1 MVVRENIIAIIL
13 SGGVFMRFFNAL
25 IFSLA
30 MMVSVSSHAA
40 VETYGELL
48 SGTYEP
54 GADFASLSVS
64 NTGNVYTFT
73 LSAYGLNALFTN
85 KAYIGAIVVK
95 ATPDVDAKDITI
107 SGVSGGVVDLDVGPG
122 GGPGGGWDFRFVLGN
137 GQDRLRANESVTWT
151 ATFASASQVTLDDYG
166 LHVQGL
172 TDAQGGSAWYVNS
185 IVTTPVPEPAS
196 WSMLLAGLLCLVALK
211 RRPAQA

>member
-1 MVVRENIIAIIL
+1 MVVRRNIIAIIL
-13 SGGVFMRFFNAL
+13 VGDMLMRFFNSL

-54 GADFASLSVS
+54 ASDFASLSVS

-73 LSAYGLNALFTN
+73 LSAYDLNALFTN
-85 KAYIGAIVVK
+85 KAFIGSIAVK
-95 ATPDVDAKDITI
+95 ATPDVSASNITI
-107 SGVSGGVVDLDVGPG
+107 SNISGGVTSLTAGNG
-122 GGPGGGWDFRFVLGN
+122 GGPDGGWDFRFVLGQGAN
-137 GQDRLRANESVTWT
+137 DRLLANESVTWT
-151 ATFASASQVTLDDYG
+151 ATFASASQVNLDDYA

-172 TDAQGGSAWYVNS
+172 TKAQGDSAWYLNS

-196 WSMLLAGLLCLVALK
+196 WGMLLAGLVCLVALK
-211 RRPAQA
+211 RRPA

>member
-1 MVVRENIIAIIL
+1 
-13 SGGVFMRFFNAL
+13 MRFLNSL

-30 MMVSVSSHAA
+30 MLVSVSSHAA

-73 LSAYGLNALFTN
+73 LSAYDLNALFTN
-85 KAYIGAIVVK
+85 KAFIGSIAVK
-95 ATPDVDAKDITI
+95 ATPDVSAGNITI
-107 SGVSGGVVDLDVGPG
+107 SNISGGVTSLTAGNG
-122 GGPGGGWDFRFVLGN
+122 GGPGGGWDFRFVLGQ
-137 GQDRLRANESVTWT
+137 GQDRLLANESITWT
-151 ATFASASQVTLDDYG
+151 ATFASASQVTLDDYA

-172 TDAQGGSAWYVNS
+172 TKAQGDSAWYLNS

-196 WSMLLAGLLCLVALK
+196 SGMVLAGLAFVFGMRK
-211 RRPAQA
+211 RLAHV

>member
-1 MVVRENIIAIIL
+1 MH
-13 SGGVFMRFFNAL
+13 FFNSL

-30 MMVSVSSHAA
+30 MMVSVASHAA

-54 GADFASLSVS
+54 ASDFASLSVS

-73 LSAYGLNALFTN
+73 LSAYDLNALFTN
-85 KAYIGAIVVK
+85 KAFIGSIAVK
-95 ATPDVDAKDITI
+95 ATPDISASNITI
-107 SGVSGGVVDLDVGPG
+107 SNISGGVTSLTAGNG
-122 GGPGGGWDFRFVLGN
+122 GGPGGANPVNGWDFRFVLGQGAN
-137 GQDRLRANESVTWT
+137 DRLLANESVTWT
-151 ATFASASQVTLDDYG
+151 ATFASVAHVTLDDYA

-172 TDAQGGSAWYVNS
+172 TKAQGDSAWYLNS

-196 WSMLLAGLLCLVALK
+196 WGMLLAGLVCLVAL
-211 RRPAQA
+211 RRCPAQA

>member
-1 MVVRENIIAIIL
+1 
-13 SGGVFMRFFNAL
+13 MRFLNSL

-30 MMVSVSSHAA
+30 MLVSVSSHAA

-73 LSAYGLNALFTN
+73 LSAYDLNALFTN
-85 KAYIGAIVVK
+85 KAFIGSIAVK
-95 ATPDVDAKDITI
+95 ATPDVSAGNITI
-107 SGVSGGVVDLDVGPG
+107 SNISGGVTSLTAGNG
-122 GGPGGGWDFRFVLGN
+122 GGPGGGWDFRFVLGQ
-137 GQDRLRANESVTWT
+137 GQDRLLANESITWT
-151 ATFASASQVTLDDYG
+151 ATFASASQVTLDDYA

-172 TDAQGGSAWYVNS
+172 TKAQGDSAWYLNS

-196 WSMLLAGLLCLVALK
+196 WGMVLAGLAFVFGMRK
-211 RRPAQA
+211 RLAHV